1 MLLQVLDE
9 WQQRFQAL
17 VALEFLMG
25 ESDVGLQFGVQLVS
39 DEEQGHGE
47 GSTDQ
52 RNPPLEIQPLH
63 QRNGR
68 AKKRPRHSTSPLS
81 RELTE
86 FRYFPV
92 RTLYSAKNCLNFSR
106 EP

>member
-1 MLLQVLDE
+1 VLDE

-17 VALEFLMG
+17 VALKFLTG
-25 ESDVGLQFGVQLVS
+25 ESNVGLQIGVQLVS

-47 GSTDQ
+47 GGTDQ

-68 AKKRPRHSTSPLS
+68 AKKRLRHSTSFLS

-92 RTLYSAKNCLNFSR
+92 RTLYRLKIA
-106 EP
+106 

>member
-1 MLLQVLDE
+1 
-9 WQQRFQAL
+9 
-17 VALEFLMG
+17 MG

-63 QRNGR
+63 KRNDR
-68 AKKRPRHSTSPLS
+68 AKKRLYHSKSLLS

-92 RTLYSAKNCLNFSR
+92 RTPYRLKIA
-106 EP
+106 